1 MIAIILLIIFLFVG
15 WITLMIPLSD
25 SNSIQMIL
33 AIAMGLV
40 AVNIVS
46 FSIIIHKLD
55 CLQKKSKNNK
65 IEEKKTS
72 ETDSIS

>member
-33 AIAMGLV
+33 AIAIGLT
-40 AVNIVS
+40 AVNIAS
-46 FSIIIHKLD
+46 STIIIQKLNCLHNKLQSHKTID
-55 CLQKKSKNNK
+55 
-65 IEEKKTS
+65 EKDDKL
-72 ETDSIS
+72 